1 MSIAAI
7 KGYQNTAVN
16 TRINETTPSTAA
28 TPRDRQVSK
37 DLQLSKEDELRQ
49 LNDQQQLTREDTEE
63 LSDVLND
70 IAKIFNSR
78 LQFRVHEET
87 ERLYVQFV
95 DRDSGEVIKQIPPEE
110 LLELS
115 AKIQKMVG
123 LILDKYV

>member
-1 MSIAAI
+1 M
-7 KGYQNTAVN
+7 
-16 TRINETTPSTAA
+16 
-28 TPRDRQVSK
+28 
-37 DLQLSKEDELRQ
+37 RQ

-70 IAKIFNSR
+70 IAKMFNSR